1 MLCSV
6 GEEWKTNFLFLFSMF
21 IDTPRVAKR
30 FSLTHDGTQIISV
43 MRDRAQIGRVMRD
56 LLFPQ
61 RLTRDIPLKF
71 P

>member
-1 MLCSV
+1 
-6 GEEWKTNFLFLFSMF
+6 MF

-56 LLFPQ
+56 LLFLQ

-71 P
+71 PWWLISFETRSRDVKNR